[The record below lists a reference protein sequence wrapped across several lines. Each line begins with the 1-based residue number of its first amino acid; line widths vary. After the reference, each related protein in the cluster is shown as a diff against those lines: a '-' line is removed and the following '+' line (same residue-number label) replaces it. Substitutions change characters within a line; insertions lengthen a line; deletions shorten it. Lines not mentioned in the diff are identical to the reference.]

1 MVSMTIAVHRAATAA
16 LVSLALAG
24 LACTA
29 ARPPGSAA
37 ATAGP
42 GLAATNRAH
51 PARTAPAQARL
62 VDRVPAPVLHWRTC
76 RKTAQCATA
85 RLPLDYRHPDGAK
98 IRIALLR
105 IPARDPRHSLGTV
118 FVNPG
123 GPGDSARDFAFSA
136 TVPPAVPRKILDRFD
151 IVGIDPR
158 GVGGSTPIRCFTSQ
172 AQRARVEG
180 PLTAA
185 PFPVTAAAQRTWI
198 GAARALGRAC
208 STTARPIASAMST
221 TEDARDMDVL
231 RRALGDRKLTFLGVS
246 YGSYLGLVYASMFP
260 DRVRAMVL
268 DGIVNPRALAGT
280 PATAGVPELNRLGAA
295 VASDRVL
302 SKLLALCQ
310 RAGRPACPFAGP
322 HGSPGATAR
331 FARLAAW
338 LRAHPERLAVPG
350 IKPVTFTYQNLIGD
364 TGQWLRA
371 PAGFR
376 GLFPEVAGL
385 ARLTA
390 PDHGGPGR
398 AAVARQVLRLHD
410 ALQPGPVPFDHLAAS
425 SGVLCTDGLHAAD
438 AAAWPAAAAAASRQA
453 RYFGAAFAWDT
464 AQCATGTWTA
474 QDPDVYRGPFGR
486 RTSAP
491 VLLIGARWDP
501 ATSFASA
508 VETARMLP
516 GSRLVASD
524 SWGHTAL
531 LTSACVDNTVWDYLL
546 RPLAPA
552 PKITHCRGDV
562 QPFTPGPAAG

>member
-1 MVSMTIAVHRAATAA
+1 MVGMTIAVHRAATAA

-29 ARPPGSAA
+29 ARSPA
-37 ATAGP
+37 ATA
-42 GLAATNRAH
+42 AAASQ
-51 PARTAPAQARL
+51 ARTTPDRTTPAQARL

-76 RKTAQCATA
+76 RKTAQCSTA

-98 IRIALLR
+98 ILLALLR
-105 IPARDPRHSLGTV
+105 IPARDPRHRLGTL

-180 PLTAA
+180 PLTAT

-268 DGIVNPRALAGT
+268 DGIVNPRAWAGT
-280 PATAGVPELNRLGAA
+280 PATAGVPQLDRLGAA
-295 VASDRVL
+295 AASDRVL

-310 RAGRPACPFAGP
+310 QAGRPRCAFAGP
-322 HGSPGATAR
+322 HGSPVAVTR
-331 FARLAAW
+331 FARLAAR
-338 LRAHPERLAVPG
+338 LRAHPQRLAAPG
-350 IKPVTFTYQNLIGD
+350 IRAVTFTYQNLISD

-376 GLFPEVAGL
+376 GLFPELAGL

-390 PDHGGPGR
+390 PGGGGPGR
-398 AAVARQVLRLHD
+398 AAVVRQVLRLHA
-410 ALQPGPVPFDHLAAS
+410 ALQPGKVPFDHLAAS
-425 SGVLCTDGLHAAD
+425 SGVLCTDGFHAAD
-438 AAAWPAAAAAASRQA
+438 AAGWPAAAAAASRKA
-453 RYFGAAFAWDT
+453 RYFGAAYAWDT
-464 AQCATGTWTA
+464 AQCATSTWTA
-474 QDPDVYRGPFGR
+474 QDPSVYRGPFSP

-552 PKITHCRGDV
+552 PKVTRCRGDV
-562 QPFTPGPAAG
+562 QPFAPGPATG

>member
-1 MVSMTIAVHRAATAA
+1 MVGMTTAA
-16 LVSLALAG
+16 HRVTTTAVLTSLALALAG
-24 LACTA
+24 LAGTA
-29 ARPPGSAA
+29 ARPHAASAA
-37 ATAGP
+37 AVGP
-42 GLAATNRAH
+42 D
-51 PARTAPAQARL
+51 RTAPAQARL
-62 VDRVPAPVLHWRTC
+62 ADRVPAPVLHWRTC
-76 RKTAQCATA
+76 RKTARCATA

-105 IPARDPRHSLGTV
+105 IPAKDPRHRLGTL

-151 IVGIDPR
+151 IVGADPR

-180 PLTAA
+180 PLTAT

-260 DRVRAMVL
+260 DRIRAMVL
-268 DGIVNPRALAGT
+268 DGIVDPRAWAGT
-280 PATAGVPELNRLGAA
+280 PATAGVPQLDRLGAA
-295 VASDRVL
+295 AASDRVL

-322 HGSPGATAR
+322 HGSPVAATR
-331 FARLAAW
+331 FARLAAR
-338 LRAHPERLAVPG
+338 LRAHPERLAAPW
-350 IKPVTFTYQNLIGD
+350 IRAVTFTYQNLISD

-376 GLFPEVAGL
+376 GLFPELAGL

-390 PDHGGPGR
+390 PGGGGPGR
-398 AAVARQVLRLHD
+398 AAVVRQVLRLHA
-410 ALQPGPVPFDHLAAS
+410 ALQPGNVHFDHLAAS
-425 SGVLCTDGLHAAD
+425 SGVLCTDGFHAAD
-438 AAAWPAAAAAASRQA
+438 AAAWPAAAAAASRKA
-453 RYFGAAFAWDT
+453 RYFGAAYAWDT
-464 AQCATGTWTA
+464 AQCATSTWTA
-474 QDPDVYRGPFGR
+474 QDPNVYRGPFSP

-531 LTSACVDNTVWDYLL
+531 LTSACVDNTVWYYLL

-552 PKITHCRGDV
+552 PKVTHCRGDV
-562 QPFTPGPAAG
+562 QPFAPGPATG

>member
-1 MVSMTIAVHRAATAA
+1 MTIALHRAATAA
-16 LVSLALAG
+16 LVSVALAG
-24 LACTA
+24 LACSA
-29 ARPPGSAA
+29 APPRAAAAAA
-37 ATAGP
+37 ATAATAAGP
-42 GLAATNRAH
+42 D
-51 PARTAPAQARL
+51 RTTPAQARL
-62 VDRVPAPVLHWRTC
+62 VDRVPVPRLHWRPC
-76 RKTAQCATA
+76 RKIAQCATV
-85 RLPLDYRHPDGAK
+85 RLPLNYSHPDGAK
-98 IRIALLR
+98 VRLALLR
-105 IPARDPRHSLGTV
+105 IPARDPRHRLGTM

-136 TVPPAVPRKILDRFD
+136 TIPPAVPRKIRDRFD

-158 GVGGSTPIRCFTSQ
+158 GVGGSTPVRCFTSQ
-172 AQRARVEG
+172 AERARVEG

-198 GAARALGRAC
+198 SAARDLGRAC
-208 STTARPIASAMST
+208 SANARPVASAMST
-221 TEDARDMDVL
+221 AEDARDMDVL
-231 RRALGDRKLTFLGVS
+231 RRAVGDRKLTYFGVS
-246 YGSYLGLVYASMFP
+246 FGSYLGLVYANMFP

-268 DGIVNPRALAGT
+268 DGIVDPRGWAGT
-280 PATAGVPELNRLGAA
+280 PATAAIPQLDRLGAA
-295 VASDRVL
+295 QASSRVL

-322 HGSPGATAR
+322 HGSPDATAR
-331 FARLAAW
+331 FARLAAR
-338 LRAHPERLAVPG
+338 LRAHPVRLAAPG
-350 IKPVTFTYQNLIGD
+350 IQAVTLTYQDLIAD

-376 GLFPEVAGL
+376 GLFPEAAGL
-385 ARLTA
+385 ARLAA

-398 AAVARQVLRLHD
+398 AAVIRQVLRLHD
-410 ALQPGPVPFDHLAAS
+410 ALLPGKVSYDHLAAQ

-464 AQCATGTWTA
+464 AQCATSTWTA
-474 QDPDVYRGPFGR
+474 QDPSVYRGPFDR

-508 VETARMLP
+508 VRTARMLP
-516 GSRLVASD
+516 GSRLIASD

-531 LTSACVDNTVWDYLL
+531 LTSACVDNTVWSYLL

-552 PKITHCRGDV
+552 PKVTRCRGDV
-562 QPFTPGPAAG
+562 QPFAPGPATG